1 MYIPSKPIRANH
13 FVAII
18 AATIKHS
25 AFREE
30 KEWRLLLSRGER
42 KLKYRTRGS
51 LLVPYVEQMF
61 GDNLK
66 ALLAEVIVGPS
77 THKEQTAEAIK
88 GLLVE
93 NGFTSTEVRLSETPY
108 RGF

>member
-1 MYIPSKPIRANH
+1 MA
-13 FVAII
+13 
-18 AATIKHS
+18 S
-25 AFREE
+25 ASVE
-30 KEWRLLLSRGER
+30 GER